1 MYEYTCAMCGKTV
14 VTQSKHDVRMF
25 CSKKCY
31 GQFVH
36 LKREREADVPMPRLT
51 DIHPDGYD
59 ALVCAIIKQAREDVL
74 SYSPNNHIRQEAEDF
89 FLSDWFAQLTD
100 DLDGFEILYKLT
112 EIYNE
117 RQRRKAKERKT
128 ARV

>member
-1 MYEYTCAMCGKTV
+1 MYEYTCAMCGKP
-14 VTQSKHDVRMF
+14 MF
-25 CSKKCY
+25 AKTKVELRRFCGKTCY
-31 GQFVH
+31 GRFMNR
-36 LKREREADVPMPRLT
+36 KREREADIPMPRLT

-59 ALVCAIIKQAREDVL
+59 ALVCAIVKQAREDVL
-74 SYSPNNHIRQEAEDF
+74 SYSPNNHIRQDAEDF
-89 FLSDWFAQLTD
+89 FLSEWFAQLAD

-117 RQRRKAKERKT
+117 RQRRKVKERKT